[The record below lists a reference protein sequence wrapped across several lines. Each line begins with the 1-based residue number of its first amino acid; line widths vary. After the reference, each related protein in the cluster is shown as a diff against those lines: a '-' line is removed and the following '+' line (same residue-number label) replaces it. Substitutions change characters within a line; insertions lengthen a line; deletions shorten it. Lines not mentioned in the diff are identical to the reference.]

1 MKKANKF
8 NIICLTIAVVLL
20 IVNVI
25 LACNLWLKDTPS
37 AVTNEA
43 ADEVINKNAHDVF
56 TISFSNFCAGLW
68 EEKSDF
74 DVQKQQLQLSMCFTA
89 KNASEFASDNDVS
102 DLLLSLQNIA
112 LEGNLKD
119 IIDTETIDDI
129 NHLSTLFSSA
139 ERLEEEKDLLDSINK
154 RLDEILEEIK

>member
-8 NIICLTIAVVLL
+8 NIICLAIAVVML
-20 IVNVI
+20 IANVI
-25 LACNLWLKDTPS
+25 LACNLWLKDAPAEVS
-37 AVTNEA
+37 NEA
-43 ADEVINKNAHDVF
+43 INKNAHDVF
-56 TISFSNFCAGLW
+56 TISFSNFCTGLW

-119 IIDTETIDDI
+119 IIDKETIDDI

-139 ERLEEEKDLLDSINK
+139 ERLEANRDLLDSINK